1 MFLKKLDNDME
12 AEIDT
17 IRERYTKRKEPI
29 LRALEVLK
37 KSKWIFVLFTI
48 VFKSY

>member
-1 MFLKKLDNDME
+1 ME

-37 KSKWIFVLFTI
+37 KSK
-48 VFKSY
+48 